1 MFMDMRLLI
10 LQEEKKVKS
19 KIDIDFQFLIW
30 NEN

>member
-1 MFMDMRLLI
+1 MDMRLLI

>member
-1 MFMDMRLLI
+1 MDMRLLI
-10 LQEEKKVKS
+10 LQEEKKGKS